1 MEKELPDKP
10 INSMTGF
17 GAGCAENEHASA
29 RVEIR
34 SVNNRGSKLSVRS
47 RPSLGAAEKNLRDL
61 VNLQL
66 QRGSID
72 VTVNLTRKLSLEQA
86 PLLYEMAEA
95 AVGTLRAI
103 AGKLGLEDNLSA
115 RDLLLVPGLFG
126 TDISESITDDE
137 WPLIEQALNQAL
149 AQMAEMRRSEGEAT
163 AARLL
168 EILQA
173 IEDFRLAAMEFAP
186 EVVQRQRQRLRE
198 RLAELE
204 VSGRPAD
211 EQSLERELLFF
222 ADRADINEE
231 MDRLS
236 SHVAQFRQLLAG
248 GGEVGKR
255 LDFLAQEMLRE
266 VNTTASKANDLRIT
280 SGAVEA
286 KMAVE
291 KIKEQAAN
299 LE

>member
-1 MEKELPDKP
+1 
-10 INSMTGF
+10 MTGF
-17 GAGCAENEHASA
+17 GAGCAENEHATA

-47 RPSLGAAEKNLRDL
+47 RPSLGAAEKNLRDI

-72 VTVNLTRKLSLEQA
+72 VTVGLTRKLSLEQA

-95 AVGTLRAI
+95 AIGTLRAI

-126 TDISESITDDE
+126 TDISESITAEE

-204 VSGRPAD
+204 VSGRQAD
-211 EQSLERELLFF
+211 EQSLVRELLFF

-236 SHVAQFRQLLAG
+236 SHVAQFRQLLAS

-255 LDFLAQEMLRE
+255 LDFLTQEMLRE

>member
-1 MEKELPDKP
+1 
-10 INSMTGF
+10 MTGF
-17 GAGCAENEHASA
+17 GAGCAENEHATA

-47 RPSLGAAEKNLRDL
+47 RPSLGAAEKNLRDI

-72 VTVNLTRKLSLEQA
+72 VTVGLTRKLSLEQA

-95 AVGTLRAI
+95 AIGTLRAI

-126 TDISESITDDE
+126 TDISESITAEE

-204 VSGRPAD
+204 VSGRQAD

-236 SHVAQFRQLLAG
+236 SHVAQFRQLLAS

-255 LDFLAQEMLRE
+255 LDFLTQEMLRE

>member
-1 MEKELPDKP
+1 MPDKP

-17 GAGCAENEHASA
+17 GAGCAENEHATA

-47 RPSLGAAEKNLRDL
+47 RPSLGAAEKNLRDI

-72 VTVNLTRKLSLEQA
+72 VTVGLTRKLSLEQA

-95 AVGTLRAI
+95 AIGTLRAI

-126 TDISESITDDE
+126 TDISESITAEE

-204 VSGRPAD
+204 VSGRQAD

-236 SHVAQFRQLLAG
+236 SHVAQFRQLLAS

-255 LDFLAQEMLRE
+255 LDFLTQEMLRE